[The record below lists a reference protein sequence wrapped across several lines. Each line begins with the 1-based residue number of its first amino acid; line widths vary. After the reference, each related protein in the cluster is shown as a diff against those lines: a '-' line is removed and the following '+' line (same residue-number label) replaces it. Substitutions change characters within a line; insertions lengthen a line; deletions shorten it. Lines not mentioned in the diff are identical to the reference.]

1 MNRRLPKRSE
11 KMPASGA
18 TTIVP
23 PVHTSSLRPAWKGVL
38 PSTFCM
44 YWERKKIEPNM
55 PKYMVS
61 EATLVTAKE
70 RLAKKDI
77 GSIGSAVRRSPE
89 DEGDRAARAP
99 AISEA
104 RTVELV
110 QPSDCAR
117 TRPKTTPNRPPEP
130 SARPRR
136 SSVP

>member
-11 KMPASGA
+11 KIPASGA

-23 PVHTSSLRPAWKGVL
+23 PVHTSSLSPAWKGVL

-70 RLAKKDI
+70 RLAKNVI
-77 GSIGSAVRRSPE
+77 GSIGSGVRRSQATKP
-89 DEGDRAARAP
+89 ASSAAP
-99 AISEA
+99 ASSVA
-104 RTVELV
+104 RIVELV

-117 TRPKTTPNRPPEP
+117 TRPKTIPKRPPEA
-130 SARPRR
+130 STRPGR
-136 SSVP
+136 SSLP